1 MIHRVTTS
9 GTASDNEQQQV
20 ITYDNEW
27 LFRLIFLFLELKR
40 NLPLGTLSRI
50 LRGGPIELRA
60 DLAKQAPKNKC

>member
-1 MIHRVTTS
+1 MSIKDRLQKDRQMIHRVTTS
-9 GTASDNEQQQV
+9 GTVSDNEQQQV

-50 LRGGPIELRA
+50 L
-60 DLAKQAPKNKC
+60 